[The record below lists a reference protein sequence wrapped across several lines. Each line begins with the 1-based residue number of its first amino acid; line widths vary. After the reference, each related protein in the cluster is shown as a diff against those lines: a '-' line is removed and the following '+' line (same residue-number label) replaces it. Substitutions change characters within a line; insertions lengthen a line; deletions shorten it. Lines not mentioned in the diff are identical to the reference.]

1 MTWGVALSISNG
13 LRTGLGSSLHKSFLN
28 TWKCFESQR
37 HFRMRQWLWAYC
49 SRVAN
54 SALIKD
60 YPASLTL
67 STPLLTLSQVHL
79 TFVCMRHE
87 QSAGKEVTTYVG
99 VTDMG
104 LNKFLVNAQFQ
115 SHWSAFI
122 LLCSNPCF
130 EQLLGTVSQKIK
142 VWIKNSVNQRYK

>member
-13 LRTGLGSSLHKSFLN
+13 LRTGLGSLLHKSFWLPGN
-28 TWKCFESQR
+28 CFETQR

-67 STPLLTLSQVHL
+67 STPSLTLSQCAPN
-79 TFVCMRHE
+79 FCHE
-87 QSAGKEVTTYVG
+87 QSAGNEATTYVG

-104 LNKFLVNAQFQ
+104 LNKFLLNAQIQ
-115 SHWSAFI
+115 SHWSSFL

>member
-1 MTWGVALSISNG
+1 MTWGVALSISMVCELVWGPRFINP
-13 LRTGLGSSLHKSFLN
+13 F
-28 TWKCFESQR
+28 
-37 HFRMRQWLWAYC
+37 WLPGNASNRNAILECDNDCKAYC

-104 LNKFLVNAQFQ
+104 LNKFLLNAQIQ
-115 SHWSAFI
+115 SHWSSFL